1 MELEKLKE
9 SESAHL
15 YAARIIRDKASMV
28 RAPRRLSDYS
38 VSGL

>member
-15 YAARIIRDKASMV
+15 YAARIIRGQGFDGKGC
-28 RAPRRLSDYS
+28 LSDYS
-38 VSGL
+38 VPGL